1 MANLRSPTTTGVP
14 PAAGLRAWKKERTR
28 LAISD
33 VATGLFMRDGFEAV
47 TVAQIAAAAE
57 VSVKTVFNY
66 FPSKEDLFFDRAD
79 DVVDA
84 LAAAIVDRPPGIT
97 IVGALHA
104 HLADRCVPF
113 NPNGWSFLNNNDN
126 YETFRN
132 FLATEEAS
140 PALRNRRLTIAEL
153 WTARLAQLIAHQ
165 LQLPAG
171 DPRATSLASFV
182 VAAMNLRS
190 RTLTAAMMERLS
202 ARTVERRVRAVV
214 DEAFTRLARAYED
227 VDRPGAAPAIPDGHG

>member
-1 MANLRSPTTTGVP
+1 MANLGSPTTTGVP

-28 LAISD
+28 QTISD

-47 TVAQIAAAAE
+47 TVRDIAAASE

-66 FPSKEDLFFDRAD
+66 FPTKEDLFFDRAE
-79 DVVDA
+79 DVIGA
-84 LAAAIVDRPPGIT
+84 LTTAIVDRGDQTVVAAI
-97 IVGALHA
+97 HA

-113 NPNGWSFLNNNDN
+113 EPSGWAMLNDPERYESF
-126 YETFRN
+126 RK

-140 PALRNRRLTIAEL
+140 PALRHRRLAIAEM
-153 WTARLAQLIAHQ
+153 WVARIAQCIAHQ
-165 LQLPAG
+165 LGLKPG
-171 DPRATSLASFV
+171 DARAATLASFV
-182 VAAMNLRS
+182 IATMNLRS
-190 RTLTAAMMERLS
+190 RTLTAAMLERLS

-227 VDRPGAAPAIPDGHG
+227 VDRPAIPDSHG